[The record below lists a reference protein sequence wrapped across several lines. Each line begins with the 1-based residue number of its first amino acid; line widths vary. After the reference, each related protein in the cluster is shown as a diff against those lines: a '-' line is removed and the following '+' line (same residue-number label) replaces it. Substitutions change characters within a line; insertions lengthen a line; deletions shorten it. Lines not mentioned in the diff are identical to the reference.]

1 MSTSVEST
9 QSSSLLSSVL
19 SSSSSLEEA
28 LKHYFGH
35 EQFRFE
41 QRRII
46 EQVLKN
52 QDVLVIMPTGGG
64 KSLCYQLP
72 ALLKSGVAIVV
83 SPLIA
88 LMQDQV
94 VALQDNGIGATFLNS
109 TLSIDEVRSR
119 ETSLLSG
126 SIKLLYIAPER
137 LFTQSFTDLLDK
149 LSQRVGI
156 STFAIDEAHC
166 VSEWGHDFRP
176 EYRQLFQLKQRYPQ
190 IPIIAL
196 TATATNRVRTDIVQ
210 QLRLRDPEIHVS
222 SFNRQNLYYAVKQ
235 KSKQS
240 YPQLLQTIKEYQNDQ
255 DGNSGS
261 GIIYC
266 LSRKHVNEVT
276 LKLQQDGISALPYHA
291 GLAAEEREANQTKFI
306 RDDVQIIVATVAFG
320 MGINKPDV
328 RFVIHYDLPR
338 NLESYYQEAGR
349 AGRDG
354 EDAKCTILFGWGDVH
369 TVKYLIGQKA
379 DSNEQRIAQ
388 QQLNQIIS
396 YAESSVCR
404 RKIQLGYF
412 DESFTAPC
420 NNCDNCINPSP
431 LEDWTVEAQKFLSC
445 VYRCDQRFGMNH
457 IIDVLRGSRKK
468 RIVELNHDKL
478 STHNIGAEKSVDEW
492 RMLCR
497 ALIHQGYLEETTDG
511 YSVLKL
517 NANSNQVLKKLVS
530 IEIPVSNKIEKID
543 TTTVSSKKAANAELT
558 EEETSLMSQLRTLRK
573 QLADEQSV
581 PPYIVFSD
589 ASLRQM
595 AQNRPQT
602 SEAFAKISG
611 VGSRKL
617 IQYAEPFT
625 QAIRT
630 FCQSTGLAERPTETA
645 ITITHEPTSH
655 SEISTTHLTTYHL
668 YRDGLSPAEI
678 ALKRNIRL
686 STVNG
691 HLSKLIEASY
701 EVDIDKL
708 VSIERQAVINNAIK
722 EVGPHSLRNIRE
734 VTGETYD
741 YQEIGLVRATWEA
754 KHKTVENTIER

>member
-1 MSTSVEST
+1 MSISVKPT
-9 QSSSLLSSVL
+9 QPSSLASSVPLSSA
-19 SSSSSLEEA
+19 SSLEEA

-72 ALLKSGVAIVV
+72 ALLRGGITIVV

-94 VALQDNGIGATFLNS
+94 VALQDNGISATFLNS
-109 TLSIDEVRSR
+109 TLSLDEVRSR
-119 ETSLLSG
+119 EKALFSG
-126 SIKLLYIAPER
+126 NIKLLYIAPER
-137 LFTQSFTDLLDK
+137 LFTSSFIDLLDQ
-149 LSQRVGI
+149 LSQKIGI

-210 QLRLRDPEIHVS
+210 QLRLRDPEIYVS
-222 SFNRQNLYYAVKQ
+222 SFNRQNLYYEVRQ

-240 YPQLLQTIKEYQNDQ
+240 YRQLLDLINEHQNRTSNGDK
-255 DGNSGS
+255 GS

-266 LSRKHVNEVT
+266 LSRKHVNEIT
-276 LKLQQDGISALPYHA
+276 LKLQHDGISALPYHA
-291 GLAAEEREANQTKFI
+291 GLTPEEREANQTKFI
-306 RDDVQIIVATVAFG
+306 RDDIQIIVATIAFG

-354 EDAKCTILFGWGDVH
+354 EEAKCTILFGWGDVH

-379 DSNEQRIAQ
+379 DPNEQRIAQ

-412 DESFTAPC
+412 DEFFTAPC

-431 LEDWTVEAQKFLSC
+431 LEDWTIEAQKFLSC
-445 VYRCDQRFGMNH
+445 VYRCEQRFGMNH

-478 STHNIGAEKSVDEW
+478 STHNIGAEKSVDQW

-497 ALIHQGYLEETTDG
+497 ALIHQGYLEESTDG

-517 NANSNQVLKKLVS
+517 NANSNNVLKKRVS
-530 IEIPVSNKIEKID
+530 IEIPVSNQIEKID
-543 TTTVSSKKAANAELT
+543 NPAASSPTALTAELT
-558 EEETSLMSQLRTLRK
+558 EKDSSLMSQLKTLRK
-573 QLADEQSV
+573 QLADKQSV
-581 PPYIVFSD
+581 PPYVVFSD

-595 AQNRPQT
+595 AQNKPQT
-602 SEAFAKISG
+602 SDAFAKISG

-625 QAIRT
+625 QTIRA
-630 FCQSTGLAERPTETA
+630 FCQSNGLTEKSEETA
-645 ITITHEPTSH
+645 TMITQETTSKP
-655 SEISTTHLTTYHL
+655 EIATTHLTTYQM
-668 YRDGLSPAEI
+668 YQDGLSLADI
-678 ALKRNIRL
+678 AFKRNIRL
-686 STVNG
+686 NTVNG
-691 HLSKLIEASY
+691 HISKLIEAGY
-701 EVDIDKL
+701 DINIDNL
-708 VSIERQAVINNAIK
+708 VSIERQSVINRAIQQ
-722 EVGPHSLRNIRE
+722 VGPHSLRNIRE
-734 VTGETYD
+734 VTGEAYD

-754 KHKTVENTIER
+754 KHKTVEN

>member
-1 MSTSVEST
+1 MSISVEPT
-9 QSSSLLSSVL
+9 QSSSLVSAVPPSP
-19 SSSSSLEEA
+19 SSSLEES

-72 ALLKSGVAIVV
+72 ALLRGGVTIVV

-109 TLSIDEVRSR
+109 TLSMEEVRSR
-119 ETSLLSG
+119 ETALLSG

-149 LSQRVGI
+149 LGQKVGI

-210 QLRLRDPEIHVS
+210 QLRLSDPEVYVS
-222 SFNRQNLYYAVKQ
+222 SFNRQNLYYEVKQ
-235 KSKQS
+235 KSKQA
-240 YPQLLQTIKEYQNDQ
+240 YAQLLQIVNEYQNGTQAGDR
-255 DGNSGS
+255 GS

-266 LSRKHVNEVT
+266 LSRKHVNEVA

-291 GLAAEEREANQTKFI
+291 GLNAEEREANQTKFI
-306 RDDVQIIVATVAFG
+306 RDDVPIIVATIAFG

-379 DSNEQRIAQ
+379 DPNEQRIAQ
-388 QQLNQIIS
+388 QQLNQIIN

-412 DESFTAPC
+412 DESFAAPC
-420 NNCDNCINPSP
+420 HNCDNCINPSP
-431 LEDWTVEAQKFLSC
+431 LENWTVEAQKFLSC

-457 IIDVLRGSRKK
+457 IIDVLRGSRRK
-468 RIVELNHDKL
+468 RIVELGHDTL
-478 STHNIGAEKSVDEW
+478 STHNIGAEKTVDEW

-497 ALIHQGYLEETTDG
+497 SLIHQGYLEETTDG

-530 IEIPVSNKIEKID
+530 IEIPVSNKIEK
-543 TTTVSSKKAANAELT
+543 TASASKKEANSALT
-558 EEETSLMSQLRTLRK
+558 DEEDSLMSQLKALRK

-602 SEAFAKISG
+602 SDAFAKISG

-617 IQYAEPFT
+617 IQYADAFT
-625 QAIRT
+625 QAIRD
-630 FCQSTGLAERPTETA
+630 FCKSSGLSERSAETA
-645 ITITHEPTSH
+645 VTVAHEPTSK
-655 SEISTTHLTTYHL
+655 SEIATTHLATYQL
-668 YRDGLSPAEI
+668 YKDGLSLPDI
-678 ALKRNIRL
+678 ALKRNVRL
-686 STVNG
+686 NTVNG
-691 HLSKLIEASY
+691 HISKLIEAGY
-701 EVDIDKL
+701 DIDIDRL
-708 VSIERQAVINNAIK
+708 VSVERQSVINGAIA

-734 VTGETYD
+734 ATGETYD
-741 YQEIGLVRATWEA
+741 YQEIGLVRAAWEA
-754 KHKTVENTIER
+754 NNRPPTE

>member
-1 MSTSVEST
+1 MSISAEPL
-9 QSSSLLSSVL
+9 QSSSPVSHPSLSL
-19 SSSSSLEEA
+19 ASSLEGA
-28 LKHYFGH
+28 LKHHFGH
-35 EQFRFE
+35 EQFRFD

-72 ALLKSGVAIVV
+72 ALLRDGVTIVV

-94 VALQDNGIGATFLNS
+94 TALRDNGIGATFLNS
-109 TLSIDEVRSR
+109 TLSLDEVRSR
-119 ETSLLSG
+119 EKALFSG
-126 SIKLLYIAPER
+126 DIKLLYIAPER
-137 LFTQSFTDLLDK
+137 LFTPTFQDLLDK
-149 LSQRVGI
+149 LSQKVGI

-196 TATATNRVRTDIVQ
+196 TATATERVRTDIVQ
-210 QLRLRDPEIHVS
+210 QLRLANAEIHVS
-222 SFNRQNLYYAVKQ
+222 SFNRQNLYYEVKQ

-240 YPQLLQTIKEYQNDQ
+240 YLQLLETVNVYQGEDK
-255 DGNSGS
+255 GS
-261 GIIYC
+261 GIVYC
-266 LSRKHVNEVT
+266 LSRKHVNEVA

-291 GLAAEEREANQTKFI
+291 GLSAEDREANQTKFI
-306 RDDVQIIVATVAFG
+306 RDDVQIIVATIAFG

-328 RFVIHYDLPR
+328 RFVVHYDLPR

-354 EDAKCTILFGWGDVH
+354 ENAKCIILFGWGDVH

-379 DSNEQRIAQ
+379 DPNEQRIAQ
-388 QQLNQIIS
+388 QQLNQIIN

-412 DESFTAPC
+412 GESFKTPC
-420 NNCDNCINPSP
+420 DNCDNCINPSP
-431 LEDWTVEAQKFLSC
+431 LEDWTIEAQKFLSC

-468 RIVELNHDKL
+468 RIVELNHDQL
-478 STHNIGAEKSVDEW
+478 STHNIGADRTVEEW

-497 ALIHQGYLEETTDG
+497 ALLHQGYLDETTDG

-517 NANSNQVLKKLVS
+517 NASSNQVLKKLIAV
-530 IEIPVSNKIEKID
+530 EIPVSAKLE
-543 TTTVSSKKAANAELT
+543 TPATSSTKAANAELT
-558 EEETSLMSQLRTLRK
+558 VEENSLMSELRSVRK
-573 QLADEQSV
+573 RLADEQSV

-595 AQNRPQT
+595 SQNRPQT
-602 SEAFAKISG
+602 PEAFAKISG

-617 IQYAEPFT
+617 IQYGEVFT
-625 QAIRT
+625 QAIQD
-630 FCQSTGLAERPTETA
+630 FCEENGLEERSAETA
-645 ITITHEPTSH
+645 ILITHEPASK
-655 SEISTTHLTTYHL
+655 SDIATTHLATYQL
-668 YRDGLSPAEI
+668 YQDGLSLPDI
-678 ALKRNIRL
+678 ALKRDVRL
-686 STVNG
+686 NTING
-691 HLSKLIEASY
+691 HIGKLIEAGY
-701 EVDIDKL
+701 EIDINRL
-708 VSIERQAVINNAIK
+708 VSAERQAVINSAIA
-722 EVGPHSLRNIRE
+722 EVGTHSLRNIRE

-741 YQEIGLVRATWEA
+741 YQEIGLVRAAWEA
-754 KHKTVENTIER
+754 KHSTEKRA

>member
-1 MSTSVEST
+1 MSISVEPT
-9 QSSSLLSSVL
+9 QSSSLVSAVPPSP
-19 SSSSSLEEA
+19 SSSLEES

-72 ALLKSGVAIVV
+72 ALLRGGITIVV

-109 TLSIDEVRSR
+109 TLSMEEVRSR
-119 ETSLLSG
+119 ETALFSG

-137 LFTQSFTDLLDK
+137 LFTPSFTDLLDK
-149 LSQRVGI
+149 LGQKVGI

-210 QLRLRDPEIHVS
+210 QLRLRDPEIYVS
-222 SFNRQNLYYAVKQ
+222 SFNRQNLYYEVKQ

-240 YPQLLQTIKEYQNDQ
+240 YSQLLKLVKEYQDVTQND
-255 DGNSGS
+255 DKGS

-291 GLAAEEREANQTKFI
+291 GLNAEEREANQTKFI

-379 DSNEQRIAQ
+379 DPNEQRIAQ

-412 DESFTAPC
+412 DESLTAPC
-420 NNCDNCINPSP
+420 DNCDNCINPSP
-431 LEDWTVEAQKFLSC
+431 LEDWTIEAQKLLSC

-468 RIVELNHDKL
+468 RIIELHHDKL
-478 STHNIGAEKSVDEW
+478 STHNIGTEKSVDEW

-497 ALIHQGYLEETTDG
+497 ALIHQGYLEESTDG

-517 NANSNQVLKKLVS
+517 NVNSNKVLKKLVS
-530 IEIPVSNKIEKID
+530 IEIPVSTKIEKID
-543 TTTVSSKKAANAELT
+543 SLAASSKKAGNTELT
-558 EEETSLMSQLRTLRK
+558 EEEGLLMSQLKALRK

-625 QAIRT
+625 QTIRA
-630 FCQSTGLAERPTETA
+630 FCQSTGLTERSAETA
-645 ITITHEPTSH
+645 LIITHEPASK
-655 SEISTTHLTTYHL
+655 SDIATTHLTTYQL
-668 YRDGLSPAEI
+668 YQDGLSLSDI

-691 HLSKLIEASY
+691 HMSKLIEAGY
-701 EVDIDKL
+701 EIDIDKL

-722 EVGPHSLRNIRE
+722 EAGPHSLRNIRE
-734 VTGETYD
+734 VTGDTYD
-741 YQEIGLVRATWEA
+741 YQEIGLVRAMWEA
-754 KHKTVENTIER
+754 KNRTIES

>member
-1 MSTSVEST
+1 MSISAESSPASALET
-9 QSSSLLSSVL
+9 
-19 SSSSSLEEA
+19 SLESA
-28 LKHYFGH
+28 LKHHFGH
-35 EQFRFE
+35 DHFRFD
-41 QRRII
+41 QRQII

-72 ALLKSGVAIVV
+72 ALLRTGVTIVI

-94 VALQDNGIGATFLNS
+94 TALKDNGIGAAFLNS
-109 TLSIDEVRSR
+109 TLSFEEVRAR
-119 ETSLLSG
+119 ETALLAG
-126 SIKLLYIAPER
+126 DIKLLYVAPER
-137 LFTQSFTDLLDK
+137 LFTPSFLDLLDQVGQK
-149 LSQRVGI
+149 VGI

-176 EYRQLFQLKQRYPQ
+176 EYRQLFQLKKRYPQ

-196 TATATNRVRTDIVQ
+196 TATATERVRTDIVQ
-210 QLRLRDPEIHVS
+210 QLRLVDPNFYVS
-222 SFNRQNLYYAVKQ
+222 SFNRQNLYYEVKQ
-235 KSKQS
+235 KSKKA
-240 YPQLLQTIKEYQNDQ
+240 YLQLLNTINEYQ
-255 DGNSGS
+255 GEEKGS

-276 LKLQQDGISALPYHA
+276 LKLKQDGISALPYHA
-291 GLAAEEREANQTKFI
+291 GLSAETRETNQTKFI
-306 RDDVQIIVATVAFG
+306 RDDVQIIVATIAFG

-379 DSNEQRIAQ
+379 DPNEQRIAQ
-388 QQLNQIIS
+388 QQLNQIIN

-412 DESFTAPC
+412 GETFETPC
-420 NNCDNCINPSP
+420 NNCDNCINPAP
-431 LEDWTVEAQKFLSC
+431 LEDWTIEAQKFLSC

-468 RIVELNHDKL
+468 RILELHHDQL
-478 STHNIGAEKSVDEW
+478 STHNIGADHTVDEW
-492 RMLCR
+492 RVLCR
-497 ALIHQGYLEETTDG
+497 ALLHQGYLDETTDG

-517 NANSNQVLKKLVS
+517 NAKSNQVLKKLASV
-530 IEIPVSNKIEKID
+530 EIPIATKIEKPA
-543 TTTVSSKKAANAELT
+543 VSGKSTANAELT
-558 EEETSLMSQLRTLRK
+558 EAESSLMNQLRALRK

-581 PPYIVFSD
+581 PPYIVFAD

-602 SEAFAKISG
+602 SAAFSKISG

-617 IQYAEPFT
+617 SQYGEAFTKAIQD
-625 QAIRT
+625 
-630 FCQSTGLAERPTETA
+630 FCQANNLEERPPET
-645 ITITHEPTSH
+645 TVTPTHEPVTKSD
-655 SEISTTHLTTYHL
+655 ITTTQLTTYQL
-668 YRDGLSPAEI
+668 YQEGHSLPDI
-678 ALKRNIRL
+678 ALQRDVRL
-686 STVNG
+686 NTING
-691 HLSKLIEASY
+691 HIAKLIEAGY
-701 EVDIDKL
+701 DIDLDRL
-708 VSIERQAVINNAIK
+708 VSTERQTAINKAIEK
-722 EVGPHSLRNIRE
+722 AGPHSLRNIRE

-741 YQEIGLVRATWEA
+741 YQEITLVRAAWEA
-754 KHKTVENTIER
+754 KNKA